1 MKLDVL
7 FFIVML
13 VVYVITNVLFIL
25 SFFDY
30 IKTPKGF
37 FNNGLAFVMLMPTI
51 LIGITV
57 FIIYGLIKL
66 KYREDKFEKNNLK
79 WPETPF
85 QNEFYIHL

>member
-1 MKLDVL
+1 MKIEVL
-7 FFIVML
+7 FFIIMS
-13 VVYVITNVLFIL
+13 VVYVVTNTLFIL

-37 FNNGLAFVMLMPTI
+37 FNNGLAFVMLIPTI

-66 KYREDKFEKNNLK
+66 KSRERKFEKINNFK
-79 WPETPF
+79 WLE
-85 QNEFYIHL
+85 

>member
-1 MKLDVL
+1 MKLEVL

-37 FNNGLAFVMLMPTI
+37 FNNGLAFVMLIPTI
-51 LIGITV
+51 IIGTIG
-57 FIIYGLIKL
+57 FIIYGLV
-66 KYREDKFEKNNLK
+66 FSFN
-79 WPETPF
+79 
-85 QNEFYIHL
+85 